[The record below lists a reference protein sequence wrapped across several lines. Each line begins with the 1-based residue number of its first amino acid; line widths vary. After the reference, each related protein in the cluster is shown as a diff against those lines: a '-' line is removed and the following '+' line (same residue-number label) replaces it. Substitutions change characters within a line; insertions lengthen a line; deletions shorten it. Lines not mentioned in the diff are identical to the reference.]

1 MTATTEFQ
9 AAIDKALA
17 QLGNRELPAPTKA
30 QVGDYKFLAQ
40 MVKINDIEFDFNCED
55 GELSDEEMDAIT
67 KDACTEWVIEVE
79 GGETETEFG
88 VLLSD
93 QITKETGWLVEGM
106 DWEVVTA

>member
-1 MTATTEFQ
+1 MTAEFQ
-9 AAIDKALA
+9 AAINKALA
-17 QLGNRELPAPTKA
+17 QVADEMMPAPTKA

-40 MVKINDIEFDFNCED
+40 MVKVNDIEFDFNCED

-67 KDACTEWVIEVE
+67 KDACTEWVVEVE

-88 VLLSD
+88 VLLSN
-93 QITKETGWLVEGM
+93 QIADETGWLVEGM